1 VKEFRR
7 ICRTLHREFG
17 FFIVGLTLIY
27 AVSGLAVNHAHHW
40 DANYSRSVEHSR
52 IEAPG
57 TGSTE
62 SITPLVL
69 ERLKLDEPFKNTW
82 RAAPDKLQV
91 FLERSTLTVNLETGE
106 VRRDGFRKRP
116 LLYQLNFMHLNSGKG
131 AWTVFA
137 DVYASI
143 LIVMALTGI
152 FLVRGKRGLSGRGA
166 WLMGAGFLLPIA
178 YMLIAGR

>member
-1 VKEFRR
+1 MKELRR
-7 ICRTLHREFG
+7 WSRTLHREFG

-27 AVSGLAVNHAHHW
+27 AISGLAVNHAHHW
-40 DANYSRSVEHSR
+40 DANYQRGTDYSQ

-57 TGSTE
+57 TGPTDE
-62 SITPLVL
+62 VTPLVL
-69 ERLKLDEPFKNTW
+69 ERLALGEPFKNTW

-91 FLERSTLTVNLETGE
+91 FLERATITVDLVTGE

-116 LLYQLNFMHLNSGKG
+116 FLYQLNFMHLNSGKG
-131 AWTVFA
+131 FWTILA

-143 LIVMALTGI
+143 LIVMVITGVI
-152 FLVRGKRGLSGRGA
+152 MVRGKRGLKGRGGIA
-166 WLMGAGFLLPIA
+166 MAIGILLPVA